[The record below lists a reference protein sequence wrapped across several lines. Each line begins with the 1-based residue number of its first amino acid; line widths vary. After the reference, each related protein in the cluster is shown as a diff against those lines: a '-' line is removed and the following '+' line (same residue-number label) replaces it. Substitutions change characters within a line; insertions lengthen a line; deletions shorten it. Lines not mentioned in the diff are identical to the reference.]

1 MSAAH
6 MDATRVDAQRG
17 GEGREG
23 PLAGVDYSDPAVQ
36 YRGERVLSLLRKLI
50 DTDKLP
56 EFVDGVFAVS
66 TYYMFF
72 LPFPVMNKAYAA
84 SVRDEKK
91 ALQLRILSRIMSLE
105 KFEEVRR
112 YTIADSST
120 SMVVSAV
127 FMEALVREL
136 SSMMSRSQSSLESR
150 AGQGRDGEAMGQDYN
165 VNLDRAI
172 SRALQTAWSHAET
185 AKQIQM
191 LAAKFA
197 AGTGSSLTLEDSVAD
212 VLRLARNTDVRNIL
226 EMLKSIQ
233 EGETRFRRKVRKSP
247 RGELD
252 GYEMGSDVERIV
264 PSELAL
270 PPEFLAYKMSEG
282 SLLLYRKVLPESH
295 GPLYVLLDKSG
306 SMMGTKIL
314 WAKAVALALAQR
326 AARERRDYYVRFFD
340 SIPYPPLRLPK
351 NAKGRDLVKLLDYIA
366 RVRANGGTDITR
378 AVLAA
383 VEDII
388 ANRSNGVANIV
399 LITDGEDKVTI
410 EAVRR
415 GLTRARAKLYTVM
428 IQGNNPDLKV
438 LSESYMSVVKLSKE
452 EALKVINLG

>member
-1 MSAAH
+1 MH
-6 MDATRVDAQRG
+6 QFDEKVETKEATRG
-17 GEGREG
+17 GEG
-23 PLAGVDYSDPAVQ
+23 LIVGVNYDDPAVQ
-36 YRGERVLSLLRKLI
+36 YRGERVLSLVRKLV
-50 DTDKLP
+50 DNDKLP
-56 EFVDGVFAVS
+56 DFVDDVFAVS

-72 LPFPVMNKAYAA
+72 LPVPMINREYASRVKDA
-84 SVRDEKK
+84 KR
-91 ALQLRILSRIMSLE
+91 AIQLKILSRIMSMD
-105 KFEEVRR
+105 KFEEIRR

-127 FMEALVREL
+127 FMETLVRE
-136 SSMMSRSQSSLESR
+136 SSNMSQQMPSSLEQKS
-150 AGQGRDGEAMGQDYN
+150 GEGRESDMVGNDYDS
-165 VNLDRAI
+165 NLHRAI

-191 LAAKFA
+191 LAARFV
-197 AGTGSSLTLEDSVAD
+197 AGTGSSLTLEDSITD

-226 EMLKSIQ
+226 EMLKSIE

-252 GYEMGSDVERIV
+252 GYELGSDVERIV

-270 PPEFLAYKMSEG
+270 PPEFLAYKLSEG

-340 SIPYPPLRLPK
+340 SIPYPPLKLPK
-351 NAKGRDLVKLLDYIA
+351 NARGRDLVKLLDYIA
-366 RVRANGGTDITR
+366 RIRANGGTDITR

-383 VEDII
+383 IEDIL
-388 ANRSNGVANIV
+388 AGKRSGVADIV

-415 GLTRARAKLYTVM
+415 GLAKAKARLHTVM

-452 EALKVINLG
+452 EALKVVNIG

>member
-1 MSAAH
+1 MQAYSES
-6 MDATRVDAQRG
+6 MFEKSKVKQ
-17 GEGREG
+17 EG
-23 PLAGVDYSDPAVQ
+23 PIAGIDYGDPAVR
-36 YRGERVLSLLRKLI
+36 YRGERVITLLRKLL
-50 DTDKLP
+50 DADQLP
-56 EFVDGVFAVS
+56 EFVDESFAVS
-66 TYYMFF
+66 TYYLFF
-72 LPFPVMNKAYAA
+72 LPVPMLNRNYISTARSRRAA
-84 SVRDEKK
+84 MQ
-91 ALQLRILSRIMSLE
+91 AAILARVMSLE
-105 KFEEVRR
+105 RFEEVRK
-112 YTIADSST
+112 YTIADSAT
-120 SMVVSAV
+120 SMVVSAI

-136 SSMMSRSQSSLESR
+136 SNLSQMSQNAYTEGGANRSNR
-150 AGQGRDGEAMGQDYN
+150 NDVAGKEFDRH
-165 VNLDRAI
+165 LDQAV

-197 AGTGSSLTLEDSVAD
+197 AGTGSSFSLEDSVGD
-212 VLRLARNTDVRNIL
+212 VLRLAKNTDVKNIL
-226 EMLKSIQ
+226 EMLKSID
-233 EGETRFRRKVRKSP
+233 EGEARFKRKTRKSP

-252 GYEMGSDVERIV
+252 GYELGSDVERIV

-306 SMMGTKIL
+306 SMMGTKIV

-326 AARERRDYYVRFFD
+326 AARERREYYVRFFD

-351 NAKGRDLVKLLDYIA
+351 NARSRDVVRLLDYIA

-383 VEDII
+383 VDDII
-388 ANRSNGVANIV
+388 SGRSSGVADIV

-415 GLTRARAKLYTVM
+415 GLVRARAKLHTVM

-438 LSESYMSVVKLSKE
+438 LSESYMSVVRLSKE
-452 EALKVINLG
+452 EALRVINIG